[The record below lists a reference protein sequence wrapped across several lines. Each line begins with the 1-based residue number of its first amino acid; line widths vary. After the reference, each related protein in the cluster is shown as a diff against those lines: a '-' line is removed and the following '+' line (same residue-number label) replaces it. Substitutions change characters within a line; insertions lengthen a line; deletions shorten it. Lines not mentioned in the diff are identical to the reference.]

1 MFQCTIWG
9 APVSVEQADNFGQP
23 RASFQVVIAA
33 SNAYNKNA
41 PPPSVAGFT
50 NPIGLGGAINA
61 PLDANNKDTFMGS
74 KFFPF
79 SQDQGFTLETC
90 TSACTA
96 QTAYNKA
103 HPNKDGTFKTCAFVN
118 GYVLSRAGVPQGLYC
133 SMYSQTW
140 AASYAT
146 NYVSSAIAK
155 CWTCPLLTT
164 TRDNTGVQ

>member
-1 MFQCTIWG
+1 MLQCTIWG

-41 PPPSVAGFT
+41 PPLSVPGFT
-50 NPIGLGGAINA
+50 NAFGLGGAINA
-61 PLDANNKDTFMGS
+61 PLGANNKDTFMGS

-103 HPNKDGTFKTCAFVN
+103 HPNKNGTFKTCVFVN
-118 GYVLSRAGVPQGLYC
+118 GYVLSRAGVIQGLYC

-140 AASYAT
+140 AASDAT

-155 CWTCPLLTT
+155 CWICPLLTT
-164 TRDNTGVQ
+164 TEDNTGVQ